1 MEFLFDTANLEDI
14 RKYIEI
20 YPVTGITSNPSILKA
35 EGEIDFF
42 THMRAIRR
50 LIGERM
56 LHIQVTAQD
65 CEGMIKDAQAILKN
79 VDDRIFIKIP
89 TTEEGLKAMRILKA
103 EGVGVTATAIYTKIQ
118 GFMAIACGVDFIAPY
133 YNRMENLDIDSCET
147 IASFRQMIDEDGA
160 ETKILAASFK
170 NIAQVNQAI
179 LAGAHTATLA
189 PGLLHEA
196 FGGAAIQKA
205 AEDFHND
212 WVKIHGNS
220 MISDLV

>member
-42 THMRAIRR
+42 THMRAIRQ

-65 CEGMIKDAQAILKN
+65 CEGMIKDARAILKN

-103 EGVGVTATAIYTKIQ
+103 QGAGVTATAIYTKIQ

-147 IASFRQMIDEDGA
+147 IASFRRMIDENGA

-170 NIAQVNQAI
+170 NIAQVNQAL

-205 AEDFHND
+205 VEDFHND

>member
-42 THMRAIRR
+42 THMRAIRQ

-189 PGLLHEA
+189 PSLLHEA